1 MDQFDPSP
9 RLTLLGLGPGSP
21 ELLTRQALAWLE
33 RAGEVYVRS
42 PNHPALAALPREIK
56 VFSLR
61 ELGVSGVHLT
71 PQDVEQIAIRLT
83 ELAERPQGV
92 AYAAAGDPLTEDAVS
107 RAAASL
113 ARQRGLDVRIL
124 PGVSLAQAV
133 AARIGADPVP
143 AWTVVDALELSALH
157 VPPFAPSAPALVVQ
171 LETVKSFRRLAACLR
186 AIYPDDHPLQV
197 VRAAGL
203 SELTLSK
210 LESARVRDALALY
223 LPPLG
228 AEASFEGFHQ
238 VVARLRAPDGCPWDR
253 EQTHLTLRRHLLEE
267 TYEALEAIDAGDP
280 AALREELG
288 DLLLQ
293 VVLHAQI
300 AAESGEFNMTDV
312 LRGIHT
318 KIVRRHPH
326 VFGAA
331 QVDGVQGVLR
341 NWEKLKEAERR
352 ANGEKEKSLLDGVP
366 PVFPSLAQ
374 AQELQDRAARVGFD
388 WPSVEGV
395 EAKVDEELAELRAA
409 KDAAAR
415 EAELGDLLF
424 AVVNLARWH
433 KIDAESALRKTNA
446 RFRQRFAYI
455 EDDARRRGVATSTLS
470 PDEMNALWEQAKH
483 NETKSE

>member
-1 MDQFDPSP
+1 MDQLDLSP
-9 RLTLLGLGPGSP
+9 RLNLLGLGPGSP
-21 ELLTRQALAWLE
+21 ELLTHQALAWLE

-42 PNHPALAALPREIK
+42 VNHPALAALPPHLN
-56 VFSLR
+56 VLSLKG
-61 ELGVSGVHLT
+61 LGVSGTRLAPH
-71 PQDVEQIAIRLT
+71 DIERIALRLS
-83 ELAERPQGV
+83 ELAQRPQGV
-92 AYAAAGDPLTEDAVS
+92 TYAAPGDPLTEDAIS

-133 AARIGADPVP
+133 AARLGKDPAP

-157 VPPFAPSAPALVVQ
+157 VPPFAPSAPVLIVQ
-171 LETVKSFRRLAACLR
+171 LDTVKGVRRLAACLR
-186 AIYPDDHPLQV
+186 AVYPADHPLQM
-197 VRAAGL
+197 VRSTDL
-203 SELTLSK
+203 SEITLDK

-228 AEASFEGFHQ
+228 VEASFEGFHQ

-267 TYEALEAIDAGDP
+267 TYEALEAIDAGD
-280 AALREELG
+280 ATALREELG

-293 VVLHAQI
+293 VVLHVQI
-300 AAESGEFNMTDV
+300 AAESSEFNMTEV

-326 VFGAA
+326 VFGAT
-331 QVDGVQGVLR
+331 QVEGVQGVLR

-455 EDDARRRGVATSTLS
+455 EDDARRRGVETSTLS
-470 PDEMNALWEQAKH
+470 PEEMNTLWDQAKH
-483 NETKSE
+483 NETKKE